1 MQGLKL
7 AVLVALAA
15 IVVLLIAPPAQA
27 ADEPPEQVQVADA
40 FLELHTGPGRGFP
53 VFHVAGRGERVEIL
67 LRHTD
72 WFKVRVNRDLHNI
85 KEGWV
90 SRAQMETTLTQ
101 AGLRKTFRDVLLDDY
116 LHRRV
121 EMGMAAGRFKNEPV
135 LKLWTAYRL
144 SETLSVEATVG
155 QVQGV
160 FAGTDF
166 WHLGVNAEPWSDK
179 RLSPFIGIGLG
190 KFKNIPN
197 TSLVSSIPT
206 DAKLASAV
214 AGVRW
219 HLTDR
224 FVLRADVSLYTAFV
238 ADTRASEYSAFTAGL
253 SFFF

>member
-1 MQGLKL
+1 
-7 AVLVALAA
+7 
-15 IVVLLIAPPAQA
+15 
-27 ADEPPEQVQVADA
+27 
-40 FLELHTGPGRGFP
+40 
-53 VFHVAGRGERVEIL
+53 
-67 LRHTD
+67 
-72 WFKVRVNRDLHNI
+72 
-85 KEGWV
+85 
-90 SRAQMETTLTQ
+90 METTLTQ

-190 KFKNIPN
+190 KFR
-197 TSLVSSIPT
+197 TSPTPAWSVLSPPTPSSP
-206 DAKLASAV
+206 ARWPAC
-214 AGVRW
+214 AG
-219 HLTDR
+219 T
-224 FVLRADVSLYTAFV
+224 
-238 ADTRASEYSAFTAGL
+238 
-253 SFFF
+253 